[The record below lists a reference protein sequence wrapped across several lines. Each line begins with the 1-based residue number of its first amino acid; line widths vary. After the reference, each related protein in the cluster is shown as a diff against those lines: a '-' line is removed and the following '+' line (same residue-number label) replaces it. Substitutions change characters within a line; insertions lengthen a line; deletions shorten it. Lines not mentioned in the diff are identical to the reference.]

1 MKLPLQITFRNV
13 PASAATEK
21 WIQDQANKL
30 ENLYGRV
37 MACRVMIET
46 PHAHHRKGTPYHVRI
61 DLTVP
66 GGELVVKHEPT
77 ISKRLNQSGETQ
89 LRKGLE
95 ISTPHKD
102 LRLAIHN
109 AFQKA
114 GRRLADYA
122 RKQSGRIKA
131 HEPPLEARVSRL
143 EPEKGYGFLL
153 TSDGREVYFH
163 KNSVLNRRFGKL
175 SVGTRVVFSEELGD
189 KGPQAT
195 SVRITSAPA
204 ARRTA

>member
-13 PASAATEK
+13 PASVAAER
-21 WIQDQANKL
+21 WIRDQANKL
-30 ENLYGRV
+30 ETLYGGV
-37 MACRVMIET
+37 MACRVMIEI
-46 PHAHHRKGTPYHVRI
+46 PHAHHRKGPPYHVRI

-77 ISKRLNQSGETQ
+77 ISKRLNQRGETQ
-89 LRKGLE
+89 LRKRLE

-163 KNSVLNRRFGKL
+163 KNSVLNQGFRRL
-175 SVGTRVVFSEELGD
+175 SVGTRVVFSEEPGD
-189 KGPQAT
+189 KGPQAST
-195 SVRITSAPA
+195 VRITSAPA

>member
-21 WIQDQANKL
+21 WIQDQASKL
-30 ENLYGRV
+30 GNLYGRV

-61 DLTVP
+61 NLTVP
-66 GGELVVKHEPT
+66 GGDLVVKHEPT
-77 ISKRLNQSGETQ
+77 ISKRLKQSGETQ
-89 LRKGLE
+89 LRKRLD

-114 GRRLADYA
+114 GRQLADYA
-122 RKQSGRIKA
+122 RRQSGRIKA
-131 HEPPLEARVSRL
+131 HEAPLEARVTRL
-143 EPEKGYGFLL
+143 APEKGYGFLL

-163 KNSVLNRRFGKL
+163 KNSVLNRGFRKMRI
-175 SVGTRVVFSEELGD
+175 GTRVVFSEEHGD
-189 KGPQAT
+189 KGPQAST
-195 SVRITSAPA
+195 VRITSALA